1 MSDERDAFFAQL
13 KPRKT
18 KTLFNL
24 KWLLDEHPTLIQI
37 VGNNELHYQR
47 SVLVYVLRK
56 NSEYRGFNLNAF
68 ERGLKHL
75 GLRCVQTTH
84 HVHVKKW
91 RILHSPRLPRPEGG
105 ENAE

>member
-18 KTLFNL
+18 NTLVNL
-24 KWLLDEHPTLIQI
+24 KWLLDEHPTLVQI

-47 SVLVYVLRK
+47 SALVQVLR
-56 NSEYRGFNLNAF
+56 NDSGFNLTAF

-84 HVHVKKW
+84 HVYVKKW